1 VKKKIILLCMAGLL
15 CFSTPAGAVPFPE
28 KTDEVVQDKDK
39 YLPAADHEQFTQ
51 FVKDFPYAY
60 KLVVVESTQPEAQTA
75 DEYAHKLYDNYN
87 LSDDTLM
94 IVLDIDTQQ
103 LGVYPGPALQKK
115 GATLEMLHEKIASFY
130 EPFRNQKEYIKGIE
144 LFISEVNAELS
155 RMGQKNGS
163 AGTPTAAA
171 PAEAQPAET
180 AEKSVWLSL
189 PWWLYLIGLLFA
201 ALLVMLIY
209 SYFRRRHVFA
219 QVDDVEDWKDELVEK
234 LQMIEVDKS
243 LRRSS
248 GTTEERYV
256 ELANRKENIMRMR
269 VPDVEMII
277 LEAEEACD
285 RFRFRM
291 ALGLLDEARELLT
304 DIEKEMAELKSEVTK
319 VVQTKKENKAVLPEI
334 GKLVETVERK
344 LSNARL
350 EYGLPFHEL
359 KVKLDDVEAMRGT
372 VKEALAMGDDVKA
385 YEITMKAQT
394 LLNGLLEELEQI
406 PGLVKTVQVELPE
419 ELKEM
424 EEGIAAVL
432 DGGYELSQSQLDTAM
447 RQAKLL
453 LTAAGNAL
461 EEGNLELVK
470 THVKAFQ
477 VQMDATF
484 QSIEQSVMQQREM
497 AVQAKQPVQENDGVP
512 MQPVPTAMADEEGR
526 LDELPEHLDEPEQAE
541 EPVHAEEPVD
551 VREESRLAM
560 AEAAP
565 AGEAIAAIH
574 APGKPK
580 EEAGAML
587 SVEEREELW
596 TATAAAHP
604 EDEEAGEEEEIEYE
618 LVIPKQPAAVAEK
631 EQPLRQVVV
640 ETEDDVL
647 NELERISGILMRVR
661 QQIKRSYLPGIPDQ
675 LKYLFDRSV
684 QLLGQIKTALDQYHY
699 EMDEVAALLQEAYE
713 FVHETEKMTEKV
725 IESCQK
731 AEGAI
736 QYTNRY
742 RRQNRQVN
750 ELLQKAEQAFRQ
762 LAFQEAYQMAEEAR
776 LLVEGE
782 REEPEGRW
790 MLRRKKKG

>member
-1 VKKKIILLCMAGLL
+1 MLLCMASLL

-28 KTDEVVQDKDK
+28 KTDEVVQDKDG
-39 YLPAADHEQFTQ
+39 YLPADDHEHFAQ
-51 FVKDFPYAY
+51 FVKEFPNAY

-75 DEYAHKLYDNYN
+75 DEYAQKLYDNYN

-103 LGVYPGPALQKK
+103 LGVYPGPALQQK
-115 GATLEMLHEKIASFY
+115 GANLEMLHEKITSYY

-155 RMGQKNGS
+155 RMGKKNGP
-163 AGTPTAAA
+163 AGSTAAA
-171 PAEAQPAET
+171 DPAKAPQPAET
-180 AEKSVWLSL
+180 AEKSLWLSL
-189 PWWLYLIGLLFA
+189 PWWLYLMGLLFA
-201 ALLVMLIY
+201 ALLAALLY

-285 RFRFRM
+285 RFRFQM

-304 DIEKEMAELKSEVTK
+304 EIEQEMAELKADVAK

-334 GKLVETVERK
+334 GKLVETAERK
-344 LSNARL
+344 LSHARL

-385 YEITMKAQT
+385 HETTLKAQAI
-394 LLNGLLEELEQI
+394 LNGMLSDLEQI
-406 PGLVKTVQVELPE
+406 PGLVKTVQMELPE

-424 EEGIAAVL
+424 EEGIAAVI
-432 DGGYELSQSQLDTAM
+432 DGGYELSQDQLDTAM
-447 RQAKLL
+447 LQAKQL
-453 LTAAGNAL
+453 LTAARNAL
-461 EEGNLELVK
+461 EEGSLELVR
-470 THVKAFQ
+470 THVKAFR
-477 VQMDATF
+477 VQMDAMF
-484 QSIEQSVMQQREM
+484 QSIEQSVMQQREL
-497 AVQAKQPVQENDGVP
+497 AAQAKQPVQEKEGLP
-512 MQPVPTAMADEEGR
+512 MQPVQAAMADEEGEP
-526 LDELPEHLDEPEQAE
+526 DELPEHPYEPEPAEEPEQE
-541 EPVHAEEPVD
+541 QRVEPFD
-551 VREESRLAM
+551 VQEESRLAM
-560 AEAAP
+560 AEAAI
-565 AGEAIAAIH
+565 AGEAAAAMD

-580 EEAGAML
+580 EGADRSAL
-587 SVEEREELW
+587 SVEEREELGI
-596 TATAAAHP
+596 TAKAAHP
-604 EDEEAGEEEEIEYE
+604 EDAEPREEEEVEYE
-618 LVIPKQPAAVAEK
+618 LVIPKQPAAAVEH
-631 EQPLRQVVV
+631 EQPPRQLVV

-684 QLLGQIKTALDQYHY
+684 QLLGQIKAALEQYRY
-699 EMDEVAALLQEAYE
+699 EMDEVAALLQEAHE
-713 FVHETEKMTEKV
+713 FVHETEKMAEKV

-782 REEPEGRW
+782 REEPDGRW